1 MHFGV
6 AIALFHRKTVDRW
19 QVYMPLEALG
29 VKAIRS
35 LFVLARKKV
44 DASYCSSAWLS
55 GQEESL
61 ADQEKAPSTT
71 MKEEQAQGSRLPDV
85 DVIDVE
91 NVFAD
96 KKSSR

>member
-1 MHFGV
+1 
-6 AIALFHRKTVDRW
+6 
-19 QVYMPLEALG
+19 MPLG

-44 DASYCSSAWLS
+44 DATYCSSARLS

-61 ADQEKAPSTT
+61 ADQEKAPSTM
-71 MKEEQAQGSRLPDV
+71 MKEEQAQESRLPDV

-91 NVFAD
+91 NVFAE
-96 KKSSR
+96 SEEFSVETGIYSTEWSWRQIF